1 MKNIKGHASMVKKKK
16 GRTTNQFIRRFLMRI
31 RVGRVAIVLATALPL
46 LANDIGNAIPEESS
60 EVIGEPIHN
69 DERDGIPL
77 TAIQAIHPTSSEQTY
92 NPEVPESTRAV
103 KDKQHTE
110 NKEGKDSKDEGSDR
124 ETERG
129 NTNTHETEAA
139 EDQIGNASS
148 FSISPKDDSTAN
160 PQHKTAKQIVHDS
173 DGKNSWPNVSTEDAL
188 VEPGDNITGG
198 TNTTT
203 SKSVD
208 EKKDGKLI
216 ETESQGEIS
225 TIDDD
230 KNTPVDDPTELT
242 KESEADEEKEITV
255 LDEDEF
261 KLRERVAVDYASKS
275 AGALVIEQSGSFKGT
290 SNLLNGDRDK
300 YAIAPCEENKF
311 VVVSLSEDILVR
323 KIKLANYERFSST
336 AKEFQVMGSQTM
348 DTWVD
353 LGTYTAKSGNGEQ
366 LFELVEPAW
375 ARYLKFK
382 FLSHHGLEYYCT
394 YSQIKVHGSTM
405 VQGFH
410 EQWVENEENEMLADS
425 DDEADSIIDG
435 QEQSTQNETYSN
447 ESTKAETDGKDNIIS
462 ETVAVDKLGSDGKL
476 REGGESSEPTVPNVR
491 QLAIP
496 SALDAAL
503 QGKRLRKDSFYE
515 SHDLKP
521 SVFSYLPQISRE
533 SPGRRTVATLMHS
546 KQPFDNKKQRNNAS
560 LRSATSTSDVAAAD
574 APGIS
579 SPKMSDSLER
589 TMRSVLDRF
598 AAARTITSVL
608 YPEPKKS
615 NIKPELVAEADE
627 MIDESPISKAVGS
640 IVEEK
645 GEAKA
650 ESDKINTAETDNKNS
665 PVKEKENPISGA
677 NASSASNQE
686 SITSDPEKT
695 EDTPEVP
702 LVADTSLAKLLVG
715 LPSAECLGK
724 LDFAYFK
731 AKALRKATSGSGSSN
746 AVGSM
751 EPIFKKLTDE
761 IKALQ
766 TNVSIQDQFTKASV
780 ACYQRVLFD
789 LILEMEKTRHDQN
802 VRLAK
807 LEEELHSSEAMSWR
821 LLYSLSS
828 LFTVFYSIVFA
839 WNSAVLGYW
848 VKLCSWLYGFS
859 NYLFVLAFKYFIQS
873 WPRIKSTITSFGSD
887 YPDKVSPLVD
897 KVDSLVEDFE
907 SAGHREQAPAL
918 PENALD
924 GFTITISIVPIITA
938 FLLYWLFLY
947 MKATLN
953 KQEDAK
959 PIPQNRPPKKK
970 VPVVSPEKD
979 ANETE
984 DDRLP
989 ELMDERGVPS
999 NVKIL
1004 LENRA

>member
-1 MKNIKGHASMVKKKK
+1 MVKKKK
-16 GRTTNQFIRRFLMRI
+16 RRTTSQFIQRFLMRI
-31 RVGRVAIVLATALPL
+31 RGGRVAIVLATALPL

-69 DERDGIPL
+69 DERDGVPL
-77 TAIQAIHPTSSEQTY
+77 TATQAIHPTSAEQT
-92 NPEVPESTRAV
+92 NHPEVPERTSAT
-103 KDKQHTE
+103 KNKQHSE

-124 ETERG
+124 ETEKG
-129 NTNTHETEAA
+129 NSNTHEIEAS
-139 EDQIGNASS
+139 EDQIENASS
-148 FSISPKDDSTAN
+148 LSITPEDNSTAN
-160 PQHKTAKQIVHDS
+160 PQHETAEQIVDDS
-173 DGKNSWPNVSTEDAL
+173 DGKNSWPNVSTEDAV
-188 VEPGDNITGG
+188 VEPGDNITDG
-198 TNTTT
+198 TNTTS

-208 EKKDGKLI
+208 EKKDGNAT
-216 ETESQGEIS
+216 ETESQEEIS

-230 KNTPVDDPTELT
+230 KNTPVDDS
-242 KESEADEEKEITV
+242 KQSEADEEEEITV

-275 AGALVIEQSGSFKGT
+275 AGALVIEKSGSFKGT

-311 VVVSLSEDILVR
+311 VVVSLSEDILV
-323 KIKLANYERFSST
+323 KEIKLANYERFSST

-353 LGTYTAKSGNGEQ
+353 LGTYAAKSGNGEQ

-410 EQWVENEENEMLADS
+410 EQWEENEENEILVDS
-425 DDEADSIIDG
+425 DDDSDSVIDG
-435 QEQSTQNETYSN
+435 QEQSTQNETDSN
-447 ESTKAETDGKDNIIS
+447 KSTKAATDGKDNIIS
-462 ETVAVDKLGSDGKL
+462 ETVTVDKLGSDGKL
-476 REGGESSEPTVPNVR
+476 REGGENYEPTVPSVC

-503 QGKRLRKDSFYE
+503 QGEIFGMDSFHE
-515 SHDLKP
+515 SHELKP
-521 SVFSYLPQISRE
+521 SVFSNLPQISRE
-533 SPGRRTVATLMHS
+533 SPGRRKVATPMHS
-546 KQPFDNKKQRNNAS
+546 MQPFVDKKQCNNAS
-560 LRSATSTSDVAAAD
+560 LHSATNTSDLVATD
-574 APGIS
+574 VPQIS
-579 SPKMSDSLER
+579 TPKMSDSLER
-589 TMRSVLDRF
+589 TMRSVLDSF
-598 AAARTITSVL
+598 AAASTIPSVL
-608 YPEPKKS
+608 YPEPKKL

-627 MIDESPISKAVGS
+627 MIDESPISKAVDP
-640 IVEEK
+640 IVEKK

-650 ESDKINTAETDNKNS
+650 ESDEINTAETDNKDS
-665 PVKEKENPISGA
+665 PVKEKENPISRA
-677 NASSASNQE
+677 NASSASTQE
-686 SITSDPEKT
+686 SMTSVPEKT

-702 LVADTSLAKLLVG
+702 LVADTSLAKLLEG

-731 AKALRKATSGSGSSN
+731 AKALRKATSGTGASN
-746 AVGSM
+746 HVGSM

-789 LILEMEKTRHDQN
+789 LILETEKTRHDQN
-802 VRLAK
+802 VRLSK

-828 LFTVFYSIVFA
+828 LFSVVYSIVFA

-848 VKLCSWLYGFS
+848 VKLCSWVYGFS
-859 NYLFVLAFKYFIQS
+859 NYLSVLAFKHFIQS
-873 WPRIKSTITSFGSD
+873 WPRIKSTIISFGSP
-887 YPDKVSPLVD
+887 YPDKLSPLVQR
-897 KVDSLVEDFE
+897 VDSLVEYFE
-907 SAGHREQAPAL
+907 SAGYREHAPAL

-924 GFTITISIVPIITA
+924 GFTITIPIVPIITA
-938 FLLYWLFLY
+938 LFLYWLFLY

-979 ANETE
+979 ANERE
-984 DDRLP
+984 DDSLP
-989 ELMDERGVPS
+989 ELMDESGVPS
-999 NVKIL
+999 NVKVL
-1004 LENRA
+1004 L